1 MQKLI
6 ITSLGLILLFFI
18 SMGSSEKPTFL
29 FDDNTPVAEVL
40 EQLGDSPQP
49 HKPDMSIAGV
59 SVENGRSIIFD
70 GISKDPSG
78 KTMPR
83 QSKHFVCTSCHNMVK
98 EDPDLSVSDPQARLE
113 YAAANNLPFL
123 QGTTLYGV
131 VNRTSFYN
139 GDYDKKY
146 GDLVKSARNNLRGA
160 IDLCAVECSQ
170 GRTLEKWE
178 MESILAY
185 LWTIDLKL
193 NDLNLSQDEYVVVQA
208 GMREGG
214 KKNIA
219 TTGAI
224 DILKS
229 KYLQASP
236 ATFLTPPDDRTKGYD
251 FKGDPNNGS
260 IIYHHS
266 CLHCHD
272 KGRYALFSLDDSK
285 YSFKFLNRHKDRYT
299 PFSLYQ
305 VGRYGTYPL
314 NGKKSYMPH
323 YTKEKMSDQ
332 QMEDLRAY
340 IESQSKGI

>member
-1 MQKLI
+1 MHKLI
-6 ITSLGLILLFFI
+6 ITFAAAVVLIFI
-18 SMGSSEKPTFL
+18 SMGSSDKPTIL
-29 FDDNTPVAEVL
+29 IDENASVAELL
-40 EQLGDSPQP
+40 EQLGDTPQP
-49 HKPDMSIAGV
+49 HKPDMTLPGV

-70 GISKDPSG
+70 GISKNADG
-78 KTMPR
+78 KEMPR
-83 QSKHFVCTSCHNMVK
+83 QSKHFVCTSCHNTVK
-98 EDPDLSVSDPQARLE
+98 EDPDLSISDPEARLA
-113 YAAANNLPFL
+113 YVAAKNLPFL

-170 GRTLEKWE
+170 GRTLEAWE

-185 LWTIDLKL
+185 LWSIDLKMGDLLLGAAEMSSL
-193 NDLNLSQDEYVVVQA
+193 NKAMNQ
-208 GMREGG
+208 GG
-214 KKNIA
+214 DKS
-219 TTGAI
+219 GAI
-224 DILKS
+224 QLIKS

-236 ATFLTPPDDRTKGYD
+236 ATFMTPPEDRTKG
-251 FKGDPNNGS
+251 FGLKGDPNNGN

-272 KGRYALFSLDDSK
+272 KGQYAFFTLDDSK
-285 YSFKFLNRHKDRYT
+285 YSFKFLNRHMDRYT
-299 PFSLYQ
+299 RYSLYQ
-305 VGRYGTYPL
+305 VARYGTYPL

-332 QMEDLRAY
+332 QIEDLRAY
-340 IESQSKGI
+340 IESEAGNM